1 MHNIKLVLEYDGA
14 RYQGWQRLGKG
25 ESANTVANRL
35 LDVIHKMTAED
46 VELFCRI
53 IRSFLLSQICHR
65 LILRLPRQPK
75 RIRMLQYSKHRLK
88 EKAREFFACFFLFFI
103 SSKR

>member
-35 LDVIHKMTAED
+35 HGDD
-46 VELFCRI
+46 
-53 IRSFLLSQICHR
+53 S
-65 LILRLPRQPK
+65 
-75 RIRMLQYSKHRLK
+75 
-88 EKAREFFACFFLFFI
+88 
-103 SSKR
+103 